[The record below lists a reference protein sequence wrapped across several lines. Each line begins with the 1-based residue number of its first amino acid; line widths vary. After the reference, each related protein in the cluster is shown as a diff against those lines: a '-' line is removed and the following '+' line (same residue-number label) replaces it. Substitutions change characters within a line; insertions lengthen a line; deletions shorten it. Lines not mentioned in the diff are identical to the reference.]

1 MVWDKQ
7 DYDHI
12 PGTYVFDGRRSSM
25 GYRLNKMCMSFNR
38 QENREAFA
46 QDMDAYCRRY
56 KLSDEAREAVL
67 AGDWLKLLHLGGNI
81 YYLAK
86 VAIFH
91 GQSVQDACAIMQGI
105 STDQFKQKLLDNA
118 AGIEEKKRKSGGF
131 YG

>member
-12 PGTYVFDGRRSSM
+12 PGTYVFDGKRSSM
-25 GYRLNKMCMSFNR
+25 GYNLNKMCMSFN
-38 QENREAFA
+38 QKQNRDAFA
-46 QDMDAYCRRY
+46 ENMSAYCDRY
-56 KLSDEAREAVL
+56 QLSEESKQAVL
-67 AGDWLKLLHLGGNI
+67 EGDWLSLLHLGGNI

-86 VAIFH
+86 LAIFH

-105 STDQFKQKLLDNA
+105 TTDQFKQKLLNNS
-118 AGIEEKKRKSGGF
+118 AGVVEKKKKSGGF